1 MPRPGRHRARIGG
14 LVVLAA
20 VSVACAHGADDVPK
34 CDRLPKVLRLAQPP
48 YPPNIEPRGL
58 PSPVS
63 MTIEFTVTPD
73 GRATQMMVVESN
85 ATSYLHEFSEQ
96 ALRAMST
103 MRFERVAAACRGRMK
118 IVFK

>member
-1 MPRPGRHRARIGG
+1 M
-14 LVVLAA
+14 
-20 VSVACAHGADDVPK
+20 
-34 CDRLPKVLRLAQPP
+34 AQPP

-73 GRATQMMVVESN
+73 GRATQMVVIESN
-85 ATSYLHEFSEQ
+85 AASYRREFSEQ
-96 ALRAMST
+96 AIQAMNT